1 MWFFFW
7 KVIDVMH
14 ALCHWLVRSTALALY
29 IALSACGKPE
39 VAGEVLQPVLTQ
51 VVALTADDEATIY
64 SGEVRS
70 RYEIP
75 LSFRIPGKII
85 ARPVDNGRL
94 VKPGEE
100 LARLDPGDSSL
111 ALRAAEATLAQ
122 ARAEMLR
129 YRQLRQKNFIS
140 ASALEARETAFKT
153 AQAQTDLARN
163 QSAYTVLSAEQSGV
177 IGAIAAEV
185 GQVVSAG
192 QIVMRLAR
200 PETLEVVIA
209 IPESRVPALRLQQ
222 PAEVTLWADTQ
233 ARYAAVLRELS
244 PVADPVTRTYAAR
257 VAIRQADQRLRLGM
271 TASVR
276 FRQAGED
283 SRLSVPL
290 SAIFQQDGQPAVW
303 VVGADKRVALRPVRV
318 AAYRETN
325 ALLDSGLQRGERIVV
340 AGVHKLTSGETIR
353 AVEAAAAPLPATAA
367 SVAGPTR

>member
-1 MWFFFW
+1 MQ
-7 KVIDVMH
+7 
-14 ALCHWLVRSTALALY
+14 ALCHWVVRSAALALCL
-29 IALSACGKPE
+29 ALAACGKPE
-39 VAGEVLQPVLTQ
+39 VAGEAARPVLTQ
-51 VVALTADDEATIY
+51 VIAVAHDDEATIY

-94 VKPGEE
+94 VRPGEE
-100 LARLDPGDSSL
+100 LARLDPGDSAL
-111 ALRAAEATLAQ
+111 ALRAAEATLEQ
-122 ARAEMLR
+122 ARAERLR

-140 ASALEARETAFKT
+140 ASALEARETAFRT
-153 AQAQTDLARN
+153 AQAQADLARN
-163 QSAYTVLSAEQSGV
+163 QTTYTVLSAEQSGV

-192 QIVMRLAR
+192 QMVMRLAR
-200 PETLEVVIA
+200 PETLEVAIA

-233 ARYAAVLRELS
+233 ARYAAALRELS

-276 FRQAGED
+276 FRAAVAD
-283 SRLSVPL
+283 ARLSVPL

-303 VVGADKRVALRPVRV
+303 VVGADQRVALRPVRV
-318 AAYRETN
+318 AAYRETH
-325 ALLDSGLQRGERIVV
+325 ALLDGGLRRGERIVV
-340 AGVHKLTSGETIR
+340 AGVHKLTAGETIH
-353 AVEAAAAPLPATAA
+353 AVDAAAPAAPLVAPPPATAD
-367 SVAGPTR
+367 PTR